1 MENPDLDSELHAR
14 PRVIIVDDNL
24 TTCMVLRAI
33 FQSEF
38 EVLIAQSGEE
48 CIELAKLVA
57 PALLLMD
64 IEMPGMS
71 GYAACRAIRQMIDVP
86 VIFVSG
92 HEDLEAHLDALDAGG
107 QDFVLKPF
115 DAKTLLSK
123 TRTLVQQA
131 AAARQPPAATAGTAD
146 SASAA
151 GDVSDVLLKFLQSA
165 LGSKDLYLLADK
177 VLGALADYGL
187 RGVVQIRHDS
197 LAITVNHLS
206 QEASPLAIAICEQIR
221 RMPSRE
227 CGAHFIANGRDVSIL
242 ALDLPADPAVRAL
255 LCKHVS
261 TLVELT
267 QTIAEQIAAHLAMTY
282 QAEDVQVR
290 TTRSQ
295 IAVEQLRRH
304 YREVQSKTRAQLE
317 QMLVELKETV
327 TARAAA
333 RPEELGQV
341 VDGFIWNL
349 LALVD
354 AAGDEAETNAD
365 KLQETLLPSGQED
378 FHWY

>member
-1 MENPDLDSELHAR
+1 MEEIDLNSEPHAR

-33 FQSEF
+33 FQKEF

-48 CIELAKLVA
+48 CIELAKLVS
-57 PALLLMD
+57 PALILMD

-71 GYAACRAIRQMIDVP
+71 GYDACRAVRQEADVP

-92 HEDLEAHLDALDAGG
+92 HDDLEAHLDALEAGG

-115 DAKTLLSK
+115 DAKTLLSR
-123 TRTLVQQA
+123 TRSLVQQT
-131 AAARQPPAATAGTAD
+131 AARRQIVQPTGSDVGPG
-146 SASAA
+146 SKA
-151 GDVSDVLLKFLQSA
+151 GDISAVLLEYLQTA
-165 LGSKDLYLLADK
+165 LRSQDLYVLADK
-177 VLGALADYGL
+177 VLAAMAGYGVH
-187 RGVVQIRHDS
+187 GVVQIRHDS
-197 LAITVNHLS
+197 LAITVDHLS
-206 QEASPLAIAICEQIR
+206 EEVSPLASAICEQIR
-221 RMPSRE
+221 RLPSQM

-242 ALDLPADPAVRAL
+242 VLDLPVEPLVREN
-255 LCKHVS
+255 LCKHIL
-261 TLVELT
+261 TLVDIT

-290 TTRSQ
+290 TTRAQ

-304 YREVQSKTRAQLE
+304 YRDVQTNTRAQLE
-317 QMLVELKETV
+317 HMLLELKAEV
-327 TARAAA
+327 KSRAEA
-333 RPEELGQV
+333 RPEEIVQV

-354 AAGDEAETNAD
+354 MARDDAETTAE
-365 KLQETLLPSGQED
+365 KLLETLIPSRQD
-378 FHWY
+378 DLHWY